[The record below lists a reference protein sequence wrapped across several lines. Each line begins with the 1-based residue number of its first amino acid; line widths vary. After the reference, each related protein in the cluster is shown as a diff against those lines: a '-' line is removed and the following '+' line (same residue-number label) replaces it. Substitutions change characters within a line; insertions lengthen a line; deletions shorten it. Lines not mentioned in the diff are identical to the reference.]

1 MRKIKELEERIDKLE
16 RLERCN
22 VEIRTNND
30 NFLLEKIENIKAK
43 QNEIESKQKE
53 QEEFLKNTVAPFIA
67 NAIAKELDKGLT
79 TVVDALADVFA
90 EEPKKKVTQKSKD
103 EKKKVSRPKQ
113 KKENK

>member
-22 VEIRTNND
+22 MEIKMKND
-30 NFLLEKIENIKAK
+30 YLFEEELDNIKA
-43 QNEIESKQKE
+43 KQKE

-67 NAIAKELDKGLT
+67 NFLAKELDKGLT
-79 TVVDALADVFA
+79 TVIDALTDLFA
-90 EEPKKKVTQKSKD
+90 EEPKKKENKKTDTKKTSKT
-103 EKKKVSRPKQ
+103 KT